1 MDLGVIG
8 TGNMG
13 RNHVRIY
20 SELKDVD
27 RVFVYDVDARSSEK
41 VAEAFG
47 ADACGSLSSLFESV
61 DAVSICVPTK
71 YHFDTAKKA
80 IDSGVHTLIEK
91 PITSTSKEG
100 EELLKIIPEDLVVGV
115 GHIERFN
122 PIIREIKNLISHPKY
137 MEIRR
142 HNPASSR
149 ITDAGVVIDLMIHD
163 IDIVWNELFSGYDGA
178 EMYSVGDGDLY
189 KKVAKLNGCVVSL
202 SASRVACRKIR
213 TIHIEEEGVTI
224 EGDFMN
230 QEVYIYRKPG
240 QYAEKNGRYSQENI
254 IEKVLINRVEP
265 LKEELKTFVEYVKA
279 GKPFPITP
287 AQAVLNLKIAESSG
301 WSGRNG
307 GTRS

>member
-1 MDLGVIG
+1 MNLGVIG

-20 SELKDVD
+20 SELKEVD
-27 RVFVYDVDARSSEK
+27 RVFVYDVDTRS
-41 VAEAFG
+41 AERAAQNFG
-47 ADACGSLSSLFESV
+47 AEACGSLRSLFESV

-71 YHFDTAKKA
+71 YHFDTAKEA
-80 IDSGVHTLIEK
+80 IKSSVHTLIEK
-91 PITSTSKEG
+91 PITSTSEEG
-100 EELLKIIPEDLVVGV
+100 EELLKVIPEGLVVGV

-122 PIIREIKNLISHPKY
+122 PIIKEIKNLISHPRY

-163 IDIVWNELFSGYDGA
+163 IDIVWNELFSGCDGA
-178 EMYSVGDGDLY
+178 EMYSVGDGDLC
-189 KKVAKLNGCVVSL
+189 KKVAKVDGCVVSL

-230 QEVYIYRKPG
+230 QEVYIYRKPV
-240 QYAEKNGRYSQENI
+240 QYTESKGRYSQENI

-265 LKEELKTFVEYVKA
+265 LKEELKIFIDCVKA
-279 GKPFPITP
+279 GKSFPITP
-287 AQAVLNLKIAESSG
+287 VQAVLNLKIAESSG
-301 WSGRNG
+301 WSSWNG
-307 GTRS
+307 G